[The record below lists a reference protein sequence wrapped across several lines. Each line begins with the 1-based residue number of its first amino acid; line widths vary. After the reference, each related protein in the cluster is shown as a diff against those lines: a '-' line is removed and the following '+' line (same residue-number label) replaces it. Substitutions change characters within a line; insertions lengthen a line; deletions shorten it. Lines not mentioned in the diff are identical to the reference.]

1 MTEHAPGV
9 PLGTWLAELSDEQLV
24 RLLELRPD
32 LTQPPP
38 GTIAALAARA
48 QSRQSVKAATDALDF
63 LHLAVLDAL
72 LVLHADTAPVP
83 VTKLLELLGDRAD
96 PDDVT
101 AALATLRERAL
112 VWGDTAVR
120 VAAEAA
126 GSLPWY
132 PGQATVEDTG
142 HTAEDITARLAEL
155 DTAQSERLKARF
167 LLR

>member
-1 MTEHAPGV
+1 DFHVTGV
-9 PLGTWLAELSDEQLV
+9 QTC
-24 RLLELRPD
+24 
-32 LTQPPP
+32 
-38 GTIAALAARA
+38 ALPI
-48 QSRQSVKAATDALDF
+48 F
-63 LHLAVLDAL
+63 
-72 LVLHADTAPVP
+72 
-83 VTKLLELLGDRAD
+83 
-96 PDDVT
+96 T

-155 DTAQSERLKARF
+155 DTAQSELLARLLERSEERRVGKEREAGG
-167 LLR
+167 